1 MKNEKEN
8 SFEKDSILIFCMM
21 MLGNVFG
28 VLFQLL
34 SGRVLKSIDL
44 YADLNVLF
52 SFYTILIWPASVI
65 TYIVTRYVSMYDNR
79 GKQGCINV
87 FLKRTVSIVI
97 GVALF
102 ITIVGVITKKKI
114 ADFLRI
120 NNSQLIVLIIV
131 LVDVALF
138 QAVINGGFQ
147 GTKSFFEYGLMTLLG
162 QICKII
168 SLVIV
173 INKNNQLVLLFSVLL
188 CGTIVTMLVGIIG
201 IRKKIKGIQNENL
214 KIEKRELY
222 RYCIISIIANIG
234 LTLLANI
241 DMILVKYYFNDEAG
255 LYSVAIV
262 LGKIITYFA
271 GAIVVVLF
279 PFAVSAGKDTNSAI
293 NLLKKSIFYNSFL
306 TVIAAFVLNIIG
318 KYIIY
323 FIYGNTYESAI
334 NYLHPVTLLVM
345 PIGIITVIFNYVLA
359 RAECRSIISIL
370 IIGIM
375 IEILVVVINHSNLTV
390 SIFEMAL
397 VLWITLIMSLIKMSL
412 IYKKDKEIHE
422 EEV

>member
-1 MKNEKEN
+1 M
-8 SFEKDSILIFCMM
+8 
-21 MLGNVFG
+21 
-28 VLFQLL
+28 
-34 SGRVLKSIDL
+34 
-44 YADLNVLF
+44 
-52 SFYTILIWPASVI
+52 
-65 TYIVTRYVSMYDNR
+65 
-79 GKQGCINV
+79 
-87 FLKRTVSIVI
+87 
-97 GVALF
+97 
-102 ITIVGVITKKKI
+102 
-114 ADFLRI
+114 
-120 NNSQLIVLIIV
+120 
-131 LVDVALF
+131 
-138 QAVINGGFQ
+138 
-147 GTKSFFEYGLMTLLG
+147 
-162 QICKII
+162 
-168 SLVIV
+168 IV

-323 FIYGNTYESAI
+323 FIYGSTYESAI